1 MLERMEKLRLIACFT
16 VGYDG
21 VDLDWARARGVA
33 VTHDGDANAETV
45 ADHALG
51 LILAHRRLIGLG
63 DRAVRTGWGKAGGE
77 TMTACKCGRGN
88 RIGARARI
96 RIGRAKPHQPESQ

>member
-33 VTHDGDANAETV
+33 VTHGGDANAEDV

-51 LILAHRRLIGLG
+51 LILAHRRLIVLG
-63 DRAVRTGWGKAGGE
+63 DRQVRTGEWTAGAKMLTRSMAGG
-77 TMTACKCGRGN
+77 
-88 RIGARARI
+88 RIGI
-96 RIGRAKPHQPESQ
+96 VGMGRSEEHTSELQSTMR